1 MYAIID
7 QNELQVFLFFNTL
20 KPLYI
25 IINIAFKLQPSLIS
39 VNIYTRQLRSLI
51 NAPYYT
57 FGMYG
62 LDDFLP
68 LNSLPIPPFFSF
80 LFTTFL
86 LLLMI
91 RKIEKIVGKV
101 GDDRSRTIFEV
112 FRKLLAFLFLFFS
125 LIYLDE
131 NLRRL
136 GILEK
141 MICLIVRGR
150 EISLSYHFYS
160 NVPCNLLDCWKKY
173 GAIACKTFFT
183 KAFYILRQKIEA

>member
-1 MYAIID
+1 ML
-7 QNELQVFLFFNTL
+7 LQIRTSYKFFFFFNTL

-51 NAPYYT
+51 NASYYT

-62 LDDFLP
+62 LDVFSTFKLFTY
-68 LNSLPIPPFFSF
+68 SSSF
-80 LFTTFL
+80 LFITFL
-86 LLLMI
+86 LLSMI

-101 GDDRSRTIFEV
+101 GHDRSRTIFED
-112 FRKLLAFLFLFFS
+112 FQKPLAFLFLLVS

-150 EISLSYHFYS
+150 EISRSYHFYS
-160 NVPCNLLDCWKKY
+160 DVPCNLLDCWKKY
-173 GAIACKTFFT
+173 GAIVCKTFFFT
-183 KAFYILRQKIEA
+183 KTFYILRQKIEA